1 MCSAQAGSLVLLNE
15 PLSSKR
21 YEPPI
26 IDLDNKNSSQILTID
41 LTGVHKKVLEIGT
54 STGYI
59 SKILK
64 ERGNIVTGIEIDHE
78 AGLIAQQYCDRMIFG
93 DVEALALNKKLEP
106 ASFDVI
112 LCGDVLEHLKNPV
125 KILQKLQKFLKPD
138 GYLVVSLPNFC
149 HGDVLLNLLNGDF
162 RYTSIGLLDE
172 THLRFFGLKN
182 IFALFAE
189 CGYQIS
195 DLHTTNLDIGN
206 TELKINQEKVPQDLL
221 KFIRSLP
228 NSNVYQ
234 YVFIASPSANVK
246 IPNFNDIDLNK
257 LFYNSIE
264 ESIHAEQF
272 LLLQELSTKDQHLQE
287 ISAQVTILN
296 QTLAV
301 KDQQIL
307 EISAQI
313 TNLNQTL
320 TDKDQQILEISA
332 QITNL
337 NQTLTDKDKLLQ
349 ELSSDFYNQEQKLS
363 SIKKSMVWQFTMK
376 FHTKVIERLLPHTSR
391 RRKIYDLG
399 LKGGRLFVD
408 EGFKKTYTEFKN
420 YMHMKR
426 SLKKLI
432 ETTQNKEL
440 KYLNTNLDISKVES
454 EKTLIEKS
462 DLFLSE
468 QRRLIFP
475 KYEKPLV
482 SIIILTFNKAAYTY
496 QCLRSLIEN
505 TNIPFEVILVD
516 NKSTDNTQELLK
528 RVDNVVQI
536 ANDKNLGFLQGC
548 NQGAIPAKGK
558 YLLFLNNDTAVT
570 KDWLSQLVSTADSN
584 AHYGAVG
591 CKLVWP
597 NGQLQEAGSIIWRDG
612 SASGYGRGDDP
623 LKPEYSYLREID
635 FCSGACLLVRTDLF
649 KILKGFDERYIPAY
663 YEDADLCL
671 GIQNLGYMIIYQP
684 KVTIFH
690 HEFTSSS
697 KEHATKYMVNNQS
710 KFIEKWQDYLKR
722 KEINSPTTL
731 LNARDIRKGKKIL
744 VIDDRI
750 PASNQGS
757 GYPRANTLLRYLG
770 ELGCKVTFFP
780 LANTTP
786 WQPYTSQFQD
796 LGIEVLYGDY
806 LNFEEF
812 SQQRSNFY
820 DMVIVSRPHNF
831 ERSFQIIK
839 SYFPNAYLIYDAEAL
854 FSTRE
859 LLKAK
864 VEGVTLDDNQIRNLR
879 DKEFELMKKADLI
892 ITVSENERKIIQET
906 GGIDNI
912 IIFGY
917 PVQVQK
923 SIAGYNA
930 RKDILFVGSFLALDG
945 PNDDAIMYFVKEIW
959 PNVQKQLLCK
969 LYIVGINPPENI
981 KKLASESI
989 MVTGFVPNL
998 EEYYNNCRVF
1008 VVPHRYAAGIPL
1020 KLIEAMSY
1028 GIPSVVSGIIGFQL
1042 NLKDGNEVTIAGNT
1056 SEFVNKIIH
1065 LYQNQNLWE
1074 KMQQK
1079 SIEYIRQTC
1088 DPEKTKND
1096 IRIVLIKL

>member
-1 MCSAQAGSLVLLNE
+1 
-15 PLSSKR
+15 
-21 YEPPI
+21 
-26 IDLDNKNSSQILTID
+26 
-41 LTGVHKKVLEIGT
+41 
-54 STGYI
+54 
-59 SKILK
+59 
-64 ERGNIVTGIEIDHE
+64 
-78 AGLIAQQYCDRMIFG
+78 
-93 DVEALALNKKLEP
+93 
-106 ASFDVI
+106 
-112 LCGDVLEHLKNPV
+112 
-125 KILQKLQKFLKPD
+125 
-138 GYLVVSLPNFC
+138 
-149 HGDVLLNLLNGDF
+149 
-162 RYTSIGLLDE
+162 
-172 THLRFFGLKN
+172 
-182 IFALFAE
+182 
-189 CGYQIS
+189 
-195 DLHTTNLDIGN
+195 
-206 TELKINQEKVPQDLL
+206 
-221 KFIRSLP
+221 
-228 NSNVYQ
+228 
-234 YVFIASPSANVK
+234 
-246 IPNFNDIDLNK
+246 
-257 LFYNSIE
+257 
-264 ESIHAEQF
+264 
-272 LLLQELSTKDQHLQE
+272 
-287 ISAQVTILN
+287 
-296 QTLAV
+296 
-301 KDQQIL
+301 
-307 EISAQI
+307 
-313 TNLNQTL
+313 
-320 TDKDQQILEISA
+320 
-332 QITNL
+332 
-337 NQTLTDKDKLLQ
+337 
-349 ELSSDFYNQEQKLS
+349 
-363 SIKKSMVWQFTMK
+363 
-376 FHTKVIERLLPHTSR
+376 
-391 RRKIYDLG
+391 
-399 LKGGRLFVD
+399 
-408 EGFKKTYTEFKN
+408 
-420 YMHMKR
+420 
-426 SLKKLI
+426 
-432 ETTQNKEL
+432 
-440 KYLNTNLDISKVES
+440 
-454 EKTLIEKS
+454 
-462 DLFLSE
+462 
-468 QRRLIFP
+468 
-475 KYEKPLV
+475 
-482 SIIILTFNKAAYTY
+482 
-496 QCLRSLIEN
+496 
-505 TNIPFEVILVD
+505 
-516 NKSTDNTQELLK
+516 
-528 RVDNVVQI
+528 
-536 ANDKNLGFLQGC
+536 
-548 NQGAIPAKGK
+548 
-558 YLLFLNNDTAVT
+558 
-570 KDWLSQLVSTADSN
+570 
-584 AHYGAVG
+584 
-591 CKLVWP
+591 LVWP

-923 SIAGYNA
+923 SIAEYNA

-1020 KLIEAMSY
+1020 KLIDAMSY
-1028 GIPSVVSGIIGFQL
+1028 GIPSVVSGLIGSQL

-1088 DPEKTKND
+1088 DPEKMKCDLQKIIKNGE
-1096 IRIVLIKL
+1096 